1 MSRIS
6 AFDPIRWCT
15 FQGVIECG
23 DKYQKKRFNL
33 NPFVFFNREAI
44 LSVYLRRRQTR
55 LFIGIRAPYE
65 KVIPYKPTYQKSLVS
80 HSNRFPHFDVK
91 YIYNYQVMAW
101 LWHHLIIIIIMSR
114 PIPAQRSPPS
124 PPSSSEATMVC

>member
-6 AFDPIRWCT
+6 AFVLFRCGPLW
-15 FQGVIECG
+15 GVCGCG
-23 DKYQKKRFNL
+23 DKYQKKRICL

-80 HSNRFPHFDVK
+80 HSNRFPYFDVK
-91 YIYNYQVMAW
+91 YLYIY
-101 LWHHLIIIIIMSR
+101 
-114 PIPAQRSPPS
+114 
-124 PPSSSEATMVC
+124 